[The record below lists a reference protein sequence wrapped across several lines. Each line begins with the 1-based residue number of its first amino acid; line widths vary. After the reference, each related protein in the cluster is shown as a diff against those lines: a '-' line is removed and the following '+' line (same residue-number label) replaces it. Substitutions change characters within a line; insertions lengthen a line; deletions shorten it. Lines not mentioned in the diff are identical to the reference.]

1 MAAAAFDFY
10 WEDFPVGQERDMG
23 RHRFTEEEIVA
34 FARQYDR
41 QRFHLDAH
49 GASATLFGGLI
60 ASGWH
65 TCVIAMRG
73 MCDAYLTRSAC
84 LGSPGLDSLRWLKP
98 VRPGDEIVFRARV
111 LESRPSSSKPDVG
124 LTKLAQGS
132 ILGGIGVS
140 GGPVDGDEVCARAG
154 IEAIRERIEF

>member
-60 ASGWH
+60 ASAWH
-65 TCVIAMRG
+65 TLLIPNRD
-73 MCDAYLTRSAC
+73 MCSAYRPLWVC

-124 LTKLAQGS
+124 LTKFLWDAVNSSGEQVLAMEGWQLFARRS
-132 ILGGIGVS
+132 
-140 GGPVDGDEVCARAG
+140 AATRAG
-154 IEAIRERIEF
+154 AA

>member
-1 MAAAAFDFY
+1 MDQATFDFY
-10 WEDFPVGQERDMG
+10 WEDFPVGQVRAMG

-41 QRFHLDAH
+41 QRFHVDAR
-49 GASATLFGGLI
+49 SARETPFGGLI

-65 TCVIAMRG
+65 TCAVAMRG

-98 VRPGDEIVFRARV
+98 VRPGEEIEFRARV
-111 LESRPSSSKPDVG
+111 LESRPSSSRPEVG
-124 LTKLAQGS
+124 LTKFLWDAVNGS
-132 ILGGIGVS
+132 GEQVLTMEGWQLFTRRR
-140 GGPVDGDEVCARAG
+140 RAAG
-154 IEAIRERIEF
+154 ATKP

>member
-1 MAAAAFDFY
+1 MAAPAFDFY

-23 RHRFTEEEIVA
+23 RHRFTEEEIVT

-41 QRFHLDAH
+41 QRFHVDPRS
-49 GASATLFGGLI
+49 ASETLFGGLI

-65 TCVIAMRG
+65 TCAIAMRG

-98 VRPGDEIVFRARV
+98 VRPGDEIMFRARV
-111 LESRPSSSKPDVG
+111 LESRPSSSKPELG
-124 LTKLAQGS
+124 LTKFLWDAVNSSGEQVLAMEGWQ
-132 ILGGIGVS
+132 LF
-140 GGPVDGDEVCARAG
+140 ARRTAG
-154 IEAIRERIEF
+154 ADAAKP